1 MLTFNKTLPNIKN
14 VIDKHWH
21 TLSISKNLRKVF
33 YKRPFIDYRRNTN
46 LHQLIGGNRIFKH
59 KVVRE
64 NTKTTKTIRTLFT
77 MPFKNEQSLV
87 QTREA
92 NKNIRKL
99 QDRKTFQ
106 IFHNLKCK
114 SENLIY
120 LLQCRICQLQY
131 IGKIETPFNIRL
143 RNHRKDAK

>member
-1 MLTFNKTLPNIKN
+1 M
-14 VIDKHWH
+14 
-21 TLSISKNLRKVF
+21 
-33 YKRPFIDYRRNTN
+33 
-46 LHQLIGGNRIFKH
+46 HQLIGGNRIFKH
-59 KVVRE
+59 KAVRE

-77 MPFKNEQSLV
+77 NEQNEQSLVNEQSFKNEQSLV

-131 IGKIETPFNIRL
+131 IGKIETPFNIHL